1 MNPFETAPQN
11 AQRGR
16 NMLKTILRSGWALAL
31 VAGLLAP
38 GVAAMAQTTQT
49 VQPRKPRAVPALHD
63 GVVVDAAA
71 GVAYVMSREGGIDAL
86 DLTSGNVLW
95 KNRDAAKPLAL
106 VEGTL
111 VAQARPD
118 RNGALALVMLDA
130 RKGNAKGRAD
140 VQIPAGLRA
149 NVVDGPSQSFQV
161 KAFAT
166 AADSVAVTWTA
177 ENDIPQGFL
186 ATAPEAPQAD
196 AATAKR
202 VAAAREEAE
211 AARQPL
217 RGAARLD
224 LKAGRAV
231 AMSYEEAEQARPLVV
246 DIAAEAKAAGGAR
259 RFTSLDGRHI
269 LRSEP
274 SPEATLWTPYRW
286 TVTTASGARVGT
298 LDAAVSM
305 APFVVH
311 GSKILYVAQ
320 PSARKE
326 EGKIVEAPL
335 RLVAFDLRTGA
346 ELWTKAFVDSV
357 YRGPFPP

>member
-1 MNPFETAPQN
+1 MNPFETASKT
-11 AQRGR
+11 ALGGR

-38 GVAAMAQTTQT
+38 GIAMAQTT
-49 VQPRKPRAVPALHD
+49 PRVSKPGVPALHD

-71 GVAYVMSREGGIDAL
+71 GVAYVMSREGGVDAL

-106 VEGTL
+106 ADGTL

-118 RNGALALVMLDA
+118 RNGALALVMLDTQ
-130 RKGNAKGRAD
+130 KGNTKGRAD
-140 VQIPAGLRA
+140 VQIPESVRA
-149 NVVDGPSQSFQV
+149 NIVDGPSQTFQV

-166 AADSVAVTWTA
+166 TSDSVAVTWTA
-177 ENDIPQGFL
+177 ENVVPQGYL
-186 ATAPEAPQAD
+186 PNVPEAPGSD

-202 VAAAREEAE
+202 VTAAREAAE
-211 AARQPL
+211 AVRKPL
-217 RGAARLD
+217 SGAARLD

-231 AMSYEEAEQARPLVV
+231 TMPYEEAEQARPALAV
-246 DIAAEAKAAGGAR
+246 EAKAVGGAR
-259 RFTSLDGRHI
+259 QLTSLDGRHV

-274 SPEATLWTPYRW
+274 APEASLRKPYRW
-286 TVTTASGARVGT
+286 TVITASGARVGT
-298 LDAAVSM
+298 LDASVSM
-305 APFVVH
+305 APFVVS
-311 GSKILYVAQ
+311 GSKILFVSQ
-320 PSARKE
+320 PSAFRE
-326 EGKIVEAPL
+326 EGKITETPL
-335 RLVAFDLRTGA
+335 RLIAFDLRTGA

>member
-1 MNPFETAPQN
+1 MNPFETAPP
-11 AQRGR
+11 APKTALGGR

-38 GVAAMAQTTQT
+38 GIAMAQNA
-49 VQPRKPRAVPALHD
+49 PRLSKPGVPALHD

-106 VEGTL
+106 ANGTL

-118 RNGALALVMLDA
+118 RNGALALVMLDTQ
-130 RKGNAKGRAD
+130 KGNAKGRAD
-140 VQIPAGLRA
+140 IQIPEGLRA

-166 AADSVAVTWTA
+166 TSDSVAVTWTA
-177 ENDIPQGFL
+177 ENVIPQGYL
-186 ATAPEAPQAD
+186 PTVPEAPQTAD

-202 VAAAREEAE
+202 ATAAREAAE
-211 AARQPL
+211 AARKPL
-217 RGAARLD
+217 HGAARLD

-231 AMSYEEAEQARPLVV
+231 AMSYEEAEQARPALAV
-246 DIAAEAKAAGGAR
+246 IEAKAAGGAR
-259 RFTSLDGRHI
+259 QLTSLDGRHV

-274 SPEATLWTPYRW
+274 SPEATLLKPYRW

-298 LDAAVSM
+298 LDASVSM
-305 APFVVH
+305 APFVVS
-311 GSKILYVAQ
+311 GSKILFVSQ
-320 PSARKE
+320 PSAFRE
-326 EGKIVEAPL
+326 EGKITETPL
-335 RLVAFDLRTGA
+335 RLIAFDLRTGA

>member
-1 MNPFETAPQN
+1 MKPFETAPQN
-11 AQRGR
+11 AQGGR

-49 VQPRKPRAVPALHD
+49 AQPRKPRAVPALHD

-106 VEGTL
+106 ADGTL

-140 VQIPAGLRA
+140 VQIPEGLRA
-149 NVVDGPSQSFQV
+149 NVVDGPTQTFQV
-161 KAFAT
+161 KAFAN
-166 AADSVAVTWTA
+166 AADSVAVAWEA
-177 ENDIPQGFL
+177 ENVIPQGFL
-186 ATAPEAPQAD
+186 PTVPEVPQVEGE
-196 AATAKR
+196 TAKR
-202 VAAAREEAE
+202 ATAAREAAE
-211 AARQPL
+211 AMRKPL

-231 AMSYEEAEQARPLVV
+231 AMSYEEAERALPTLP
-246 DIAAEAKAAGGAR
+246 AEAKAAGGAR
-259 RFTSLDGRHI
+259 RFTSLDGRHV
-269 LRSEP
+269 LRSAP
-274 SPEATLWTPYRW
+274 SPEGGLWAAYRW

-298 LDAAVSM
+298 LDAPVSM

-326 EGKIVEAPL
+326 EGKIVETPL

>member
-11 AQRGR
+11 AQGGR
-16 NMLKTILRSGWALAL
+16 NMQKTILRSGWALAL

-38 GVAAMAQTTQT
+38 GVAAMAQTTQN

-106 VEGTL
+106 AEGTL
-111 VAQARPD
+111 VAQARPN

-130 RKGNAKGRAD
+130 QKGNARGRAD
-140 VQIPAGLRA
+140 VQIPENLRA
-149 NVVDGPSQSFQV
+149 NVVDGISQNFQV

-166 AADSVAVTWTA
+166 TENSVAVAWEA
-177 ENDIPQGFL
+177 ENVIRQGFL
-186 ATAPEAPQAD
+186 PTVPEVPQVDGEA
-196 AATAKR
+196 AKR
-202 VAAAREEAE
+202 AAAAREAAE
-211 AARQPL
+211 SMGKPM

-224 LKAGRAV
+224 LKAGRSV
-231 AMSYEEAEQARPLVV
+231 AMPYEEAERAFP
-246 DIAAEAKAAGGAR
+246 AATAVEAKAAGGAR
-259 RFTSLDGRHI
+259 RLTSLDGRHV

-274 SPEATLWTPYRW
+274 SPEGGLWMPYRW

-298 LDAAVSM
+298 IDAPVSM

-320 PSARKE
+320 PSARKV

-335 RLVAFDLRTGA
+335 RLVAYDLRTGT
-346 ELWTKAFVDSV
+346 ELWAKAFVDTA

>member
-11 AQRGR
+11 AQGGR

-38 GVAAMAQTTQT
+38 GVAMAQTTQNA
-49 VQPRKPRAVPALHD
+49 QPRKPRAVPALHD

-86 DLTSGNVLW
+86 DLTSGNILW

-106 VEGTL
+106 ADGTL

-130 RKGNAKGRAD
+130 RKGNAKGRTD
-140 VQIPAGLRA
+140 VQIPERVRA
-149 NVVDGPSQSFQV
+149 SIADGPTQSFQV

-166 AADSVAVTWTA
+166 TGDSVAVTWTA
-177 ENDIPQGFL
+177 EEVIPQGYL
-186 ATAPEAPQAD
+186 PAMPAAPQTD

-202 VAAAREEAE
+202 VTAAREAAE
-211 AARQPL
+211 AARQPM

-224 LKAGRAV
+224 LKAGRAA
-231 AMSYEEAEQARPLVV
+231 AMPYEEAERAHPV
-246 DIAAEAKAAGGAR
+246 IADGAFEKAGGAR
-259 RFTSLDGRHI
+259 RLTSLDERHV
-269 LRSEP
+269 LRSVP
-274 SPEATLWTPYRW
+274 NPEGGLWSAYRW

-298 LDAAVSM
+298 LEAPVSM

-326 EGKIVEAPL
+326 EGKIVEQPL

-346 ELWTKAFVDSV
+346 ELWTKSFADSV

>member
-11 AQRGR
+11 AQGGR

-38 GVAAMAQTTQT
+38 GIAMAQSA
-49 VQPRKPRAVPALHD
+49 QPRKPRAVPALHD
-63 GVVVDAAA
+63 GAVVDATT

-95 KNRDAAKPLAL
+95 KNRDAAKPLA
-106 VEGTL
+106 VANGTL

-130 RKGNAKGRAD
+130 QKGTAKGRAD
-140 VQIPAGLRA
+140 VQIPENLRA
-149 NVVDGPSQSFQV
+149 NVVDGISQNFQV

-166 AADSVAVTWTA
+166 AENSVAVTWEA
-177 ENDIPQGFL
+177 ENVIRQGFL
-186 ATAPEAPQAD
+186 PTVPEVPQVD
-196 AATAKR
+196 GETAKR
-202 VAAAREEAE
+202 AAAAQE
-211 AARQPL
+211 AAESMRKPM

-224 LKAGRAV
+224 LKANRAT
-231 AMSYEEAEQARPLVV
+231 AMSYEEAERAQPV
-246 DIAAEAKAAGGAR
+246 IADGAFEKAGGAR
-259 RFTSLDGRHI
+259 RFTSLDGRHV
-269 LRSEP
+269 LRSQP
-274 SPEATLWTPYRW
+274 NPEGGLWSAYRW

-298 LDAAVSM
+298 IEAPVSM
-305 APFVVH
+305 SPFVVH
-311 GSKILYVAQ
+311 GSKIFYVAQ
-320 PSARKE
+320 PSARRE
-326 EGKIVEAPL
+326 EGKIVEQPL